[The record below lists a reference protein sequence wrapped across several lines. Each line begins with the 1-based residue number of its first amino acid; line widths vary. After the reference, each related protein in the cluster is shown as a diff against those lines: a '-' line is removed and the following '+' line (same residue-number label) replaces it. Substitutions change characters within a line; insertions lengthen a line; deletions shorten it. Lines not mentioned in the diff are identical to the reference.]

1 MKSSQETTQKL
12 IHKLGTVVGKDT
24 RIDRHALLIGI
35 SRRSENT

>member
-1 MKSSQETTQKL
+1 MKSSKETIQKL
-12 IHKLGTVVGKDT
+12 IHKLGAVVGRDI